1 MLATPKMKQ
10 LYKEIQNKLFYMIP
24 EKWDRIYLYAS
35 VIEGINHLE
44 TGEMFFY
51 YFPKG
56 ILKKDPVNVYE
67 VPNKFNIDDTKY
79 FKLADELYGVIKQ
92 LRKEYID
99 INDKA
104 WSNVTIAIENFK
116 FIIEYDF
123 DDLKNSP
130 YSSYDRHILFR
141 YKYLKTS
148 INTYS
153 KKERNIIMN
162 YLDNMQYV
170 KEDKDTYVEA
180 IYQVAAHNVIDYN
193 KEEDII
199 VDKTKKQQPSS
210 LPKYSVEQQVE
221 EMIRKETKTNQILN
235 FDKWKQNS

>member
-35 VIEGINHLE
+35 VVEGINHLE

-170 KEDKDTYVEA
+170 KEDKDTYVEG

-193 KEEDII
+193 KEESII
-199 VDKTKKQQPSS
+199 VDKTKKQDQTS

-235 FDKWKQNS
+235 FDKWKQ